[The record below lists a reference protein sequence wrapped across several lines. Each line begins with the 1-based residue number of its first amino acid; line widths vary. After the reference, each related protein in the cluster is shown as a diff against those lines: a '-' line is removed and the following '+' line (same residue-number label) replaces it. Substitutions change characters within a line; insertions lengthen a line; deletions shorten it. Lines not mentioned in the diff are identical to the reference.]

1 MLTLSTVVVNA
12 FSIPSLADAGLWGA
26 IGTLFSDFWP
36 AIVLAL
42 ALALF
47 AGIAGGFVSLVNR
60 GAEKVKGI

>member
-1 MLTLSTVVVNA
+1 MSTVVVNS

-26 IGTLFSDFWP
+26 VGTLFSDFWP

-47 AGIAGGFVSLVNR
+47 AGIAGGFISVVGR
-60 GAEKVKGI
+60 GADKIKGV

>member
-1 MLTLSTVVVNA
+1 MSTVVVNS

-26 IGTLFSDFWP
+26 IGTLFLDFWP

-47 AGIAGGFVSLVNR
+47 AGIAGGFINVVSR
-60 GAEKVKGI
+60 GADKIKSV